1 MPRPSPGAARW
12 RAMCGPGSC
21 RGRRTSSARPRP
33 RDWTASSSTPAS
45 NGASRAARCAWRS
58 TATRSRPASGASRP
72 PTATSSAARGRADAP
87 VSPAPPWPR
96 PPPSPAASPMSG
108 RSETGGTTMEA
119 FTVLD
124 AKAAPLMRQDVNT
137 DIIIPIHRLRDVAQ
151 ADLGP
156 YAFEPWRYLP
166 DGSENPDF
174 FLHQPAYRGAEIV
187 VADNNFACGSSREGA
202 VWAMMGMGVRCVIAP
217 SFGPIFFNNCFQ
229 NGVLPIEL
237 PRAEVLAIAAEL
249 EASTR
254 PGSNSEPRLA
264 IDLHERTVTTP
275 SGRKISFH
283 VDGIRRDA
291 LLKGLNEVALTLTR
305 ENEIAAHQAKARART
320 PWLYPTS

>member
-1 MPRPSPGAARW
+1 MKP
-12 RAMCGPGSC
+12 
-21 RGRRTSSARPRP
+21 
-33 RDWTASSSTPAS
+33 
-45 NGASRAARCAWRS
+45 
-58 TATRSRPASGASRP
+58 
-72 PTATSSAARGRADAP
+72 
-87 VSPAPPWPR
+87 
-96 PPPSPAASPMSG
+96 
-108 RSETGGTTMEA
+108 
-119 FTVLD
+119 FTILD
-124 AKAAPLMRQDVNT
+124 AKAAPLMRQNVDT
-137 DIIIPIHRLRDVAQ
+137 DTVIPIHRLRDVAQ

-166 DGSENPDF
+166 DRSDNPAF
-174 FLHQPAYRGAEIV
+174 PLNQEAYKGAEII

-202 VWAMMGMGVRCVIAP
+202 VWAIMGMGVRCVIAP

-249 EASTR
+249 EAATR

-264 IDLHERTVTTP
+264 VDLHNRTVTTP

-305 ENEIAAHQAKARART
+305 EAEIAAHQVKARART
-320 PWLYPTS
+320 PWLYPTSPSS